1 MTEEGSKMASPSRD
15 DKGTKGRVLIV
26 DDEPSLRQ
34 VIEVALRRDY
44 SVSTAADFAAAI
56 AQVDTSSFDLVL
68 TDLQLPDGDGIAL
81 LRRVKEVSPE
91 TSVIVLTAHG
101 STDTAVAA
109 MRCGAH
115 DYITKPF
122 DLDELRIRIEQAI
135 EGRRLRRENRAL
147 RAEVTARNAPEGIVG
162 NSLAIT
168 RVIERIRAVADSNST
183 VLILGESGT
192 GKELVARS
200 IHSLSSRNAEPFVA
214 VNCGALTETLLEA
227 ELFGHVRGA
236 FTDAGPA
243 KAGLIENAN
252 GGTLFLDE
260 LAETSLAMQVRLLR
274 VLQERRVRRV
284 GSSEESAVDVRIVA
298 ATNRDLAELVS
309 QGKFREDLYYRIN
322 VIPITVPPLRDRT
335 EDIPILAETF
345 VTRFAKQMN
354 KPVLGVSPEAMSLLM
369 SHAWRGNVRELQNT
383 LERAVTFEKGDT
395 IGPESLFLSPAA
407 RPAGLPMLGE
417 GFSLPDYLA
426 DLEKKLAQRALE
438 MAEGKRSDAAKLLG
452 INYRALKH
460 ILSKP

>member
-1 MTEEGSKMASPSRD
+1 M
-15 DKGTKGRVLIV
+15 KGRILLV

-34 VIEVALRRDY
+34 VIEMALRRDY
-44 SVSTAADFAAAI
+44 SVVTAADYASAS
-56 AQVDTSSFDLVL
+56 AQIEGSSFDLVL
-68 TDLQLPDGDGIAL
+68 TDLQLPDGDGISL
-81 LRRVKEVSPE
+81 LQRVKELSPE

-122 DLDELRIRIEQAI
+122 DLDELKIRIEQAI

-147 RAEVTARNAPEGIVG
+147 RAEVTARSAPEGMVG
-162 NSLAIT
+162 NSLPIR

-200 IHSLSSRNAEPFVA
+200 IHSLSARSAEPFVP

-243 KAGLIENAN
+243 KPGLIENAN

-260 LAETSLAMQVRLLR
+260 LSETSLAMQVRLLR

-284 GSSEESAVDVRIVA
+284 GGSEEVAVDVRVVA
-298 ATNRDLAELVS
+298 ATNRDLSELVS
-309 QGKFREDLYYRIN
+309 HGRFREDLYYRIN
-322 VIPITVPPLRDRT
+322 VIPITVPPLRERT

-345 VTRFAKQMN
+345 VARFARQLK

-369 SHAWRGNVRELQNT
+369 THAWRGNVRELQNSI
-383 LERAVTFEKGDT
+383 ERAVTFEKGET
-395 IGPESLFLSPAA
+395 IGPESLFLSPSA
-407 RPAGLPMLGE
+407 RPAGLPALGD

-426 DLEKKLAQRALE
+426 HLEKQLVQRAIELSG
-438 MAEGKRSDAAKLLG
+438 GKRAEAASLLG

>member
-1 MTEEGSKMASPSRD
+1 VAPPLRETREL
-15 DKGTKGRVLIV
+15 KGRVLLV

-44 SVSTAADFAAAI
+44 SVSTAADFAAAN
-56 AQVDTSSFDLVL
+56 AQVEASTFDLVL
-68 TDLQLPDGDGIAL
+68 TDLQLPDGDGITL

-168 RVIERIRAVADSNST
+168 RVIERIRAVGDSNST

-200 IHSLSSRNAEPFVA
+200 IHTLSPRSSEPFVA

-284 GSSEESAVDVRIVA
+284 GASEESAVDVRVVA

-309 QGKFREDLYYRIN
+309 QGRFREDLYYRIN

-345 VTRFAKQMN
+345 VARFATQMN
-354 KPVLGVSPEAMSLLM
+354 KPVLGLSPEAMSALM
-369 SHAWRGNVRELQNT
+369 AHPWRGNVRELQNT
-383 LERAVTFEKGDT
+383 IERAVTFEKGAT
-395 IGPESLFLSPAA
+395 IGPESRLLSAA
-407 RPAGLPMLGE
+407 MRPAGLPALGE
-417 GFSLPDYLA
+417 GFSLPEYLA
-426 DLEKKLAQRALE
+426 DLEKTLAQRAMEL
-438 MAEGKRSDAAKLLG
+438 ADGKRADAASLLG

>member
-1 MTEEGSKMASPSRD
+1 MAPPSRE
-15 DKGTKGRVLIV
+15 TRELKGRVLLV

-34 VIEVALRRDY
+34 VIDLALRRDY
-44 SVSTAADFAAAI
+44 SVSTAADFGAAI
-56 AQVDTSSFDLVL
+56 AQLEASTFDLVL
-68 TDLQLPDGDGIAL
+68 TDLQLPDGDGITL

-162 NSLAIT
+162 NSLAIR
-168 RVIERIRAVADSNST
+168 RVIERIRAVGDSNST

-200 IHSLSSRNAEPFVA
+200 IHTLSPRSSEPFVA

-284 GSSEESAVDVRIVA
+284 GASEESAVDVRVVA

-309 QGKFREDLYYRIN
+309 QGRFREDLYYRIN

-345 VTRFAKQMN
+345 VARFAAQMN
-354 KPVLGVSPEAMSLLM
+354 KPVPGVSPAAMSALM
-369 SHAWRGNVRELQNT
+369 AHPWRGNVRELQNT
-383 LERAVTFEKGDT
+383 IERAVTFEKGDT
-395 IGPESLFLSPAA
+395 IGPDSLFLSAA
-407 RPAGLPMLGE
+407 VRPAGLPALGE

-426 DLEKKLAQRALE
+426 DLEKTLAQRAMEL
-438 MAEGKRSDAAKLLG
+438 ADGKRADAAGLLG

>member
-1 MTEEGSKMASPSRD
+1 MTTPLREEAEKR
-15 DKGTKGRVLIV
+15 GRVLLI

-34 VIEVALRRDY
+34 VIDLALRRDY
-44 SVSTAADFAAAI
+44 TVVTAADCAAAN
-56 AQVDTSSFDLVL
+56 AQIESSAFDLVL
-68 TDLQLPDGDGIAL
+68 TDLQLPDGDGISL
-81 LRRVKEVSPE
+81 LRHVKEVSPE

-162 NSLAIT
+162 NSVAIR

-200 IHSLSSRNAEPFVA
+200 IHSLSSRSAAPFVA

-284 GSSEESAVDVRIVA
+284 GGSEESAVDVRVVA
-298 ATNRDLAELVS
+298 ATNRDLTELVS
-309 QGKFREDLYYRIN
+309 QGRFREDLYYRIN
-322 VIPITVPPLRDRT
+322 VIPITVPALRERA

-345 VTRFAKQMN
+345 VARFAQQLK
-354 KPVLGVSPEAMSLLM
+354 KPVIGVSPEAMRLLM
-369 SHAWRGNVRELQNT
+369 AHPFRGNVRELQNVI
-383 LERAVTFEKGDT
+383 ERAVTFEKSET
-395 IGPESLFLSPAA
+395 IGPESLFLSPGA
-407 RPAGLPMLGE
+407 RPTGLPALGD

-426 DLEKKLAQRALE
+426 DLEKKLAHRALE
-438 MAEGKRSDAAKLLG
+438 LADGKRVEAANLLG

-460 ILSKP
+460 ILSKA